1 MTSAIDKRWQNA
13 FSILLAA
20 CVFSGPLALVL
31 PVNAQTQPTQLKGM
45 ITKSGGLNTATFE
58 TPHGKLKVNLP
69 DDASAG
75 DTITGTVVAEPAGNT
90 PEEKAQ
96 NEDELV
102 GYVVSVRPKDPKNTP
117 AINPPKC
124 PPGQPV
130 TCNLPPNC
138 SGIDVCCDPPGTASA
153 NSGSN
158 CTVPCAPTPPPAPP
172 EGTCTMPTLGQ
183 CGKPFQIEANCDG
196 MFSNS
201 ACAVGGTPCKLL
213 AESPRKMVAESPRDI
228 IGPTQLVVQEGQQI
242 AQAPFCN
249 VKVKLFCPKPVLQQG
264 ETSTLTA
271 TVMGLANVQNAL
283 LSIDN
288 NSPDVLSLAGGN
300 HQMLSLSPPQSMFSK
315 MGSGG
320 TDCPPVT
327 SSPTAF
333 PAPPGHAPPPVP
345 PMGEQTEKGTTT
357 RVYPG
362 GTTIVTPPAGS
373 GGVPI
378 IIPPGLGEAPPKS
391 KQPGQGQV
399 IARQVEPNG
408 TVVQVFENGFVSRTP
423 AGGAPVWDKDPIF

>member
-1 MTSAIDKRWQNA
+1 VTIVNDRRWQRA
-13 FSILLAA
+13 LSTLLA
-20 CVFSGPLALVL
+20 VFVLSGPLALQQ
-31 PVNAQTQPTQLKGM
+31 PADAQTPPPVTQLKGA
-45 ITKSGGLNTATFE
+45 ITKSIGLNTAVFE

-69 DDASAG
+69 DDAAGG

-102 GYVVSVRPKDPKNTP
+102 GYVVTVRPKDPASASPVK
-117 AINPPKC
+117 PPKC
-124 PPGQPV
+124 EPGQPV
-130 TCNLPPNC
+130 TCNLPPGC
-138 SGIDVCCDPPGTASA
+138 TGIDVGCNPPGTATA
-153 NSGSN
+153 NSGSS
-158 CTVPCAPTPPPAPP
+158 CSVPCPPTAPP
-172 EGTCTMPTLGQ
+172 SPPKGSCTMPTVGQ

-196 MFSNS
+196 MFQNS

-228 IGPTQLVVQEGQQI
+228 VGLSNLVVQEGQQI

-249 VKVKLFCPKPVLQQG
+249 VKVKLFCPKPVLHEG

-271 TVMGLANVQNAL
+271 TVMGLDKVQNAL

-300 HQMLSLSPPQSMFSK
+300 HQILPLSPPQSMFSK
-315 MGSGG
+315 MGTG

-345 PMGEQTEKGTTT
+345 PMGETKEKDGTTT
-357 RVYPG
+357 SVYPG
-362 GTTIVTPPAGS
+362 GTTIVKPGG

-378 IIPPGLGEAPPKS
+378 IIPPGLGEAPPKG
-391 KQPGQGQV
+391 KQPGKGQV

-423 AGGAPVWDKDPIF
+423 PGGAPVWDKDPIF

>member
-1 MTSAIDKRWQNA
+1 MTIANGQCRQSAL
-13 FSILLAA
+13 SILLAA
-20 CVFSGPLALVL
+20 CVIFGQLAGGL
-31 PVNAQTQPTQLKGM
+31 PVNAQSPTTQLKGI
-45 ITKSGGLNTATFE
+45 ITKSSGLNTAVFE
-58 TPHGKLKVNLP
+58 TPHGKLKVHLP
-69 DDASAG
+69 DDASGG
-75 DTITGTVVAEPAGNT
+75 DTITGTVVAEPAGTT

-102 GYVVSVRPKDPKNTP
+102 GYVVAVKPKDPGNAPPVKS
-117 AINPPKC
+117 PKC

-130 TCNLPPNC
+130 VCNLPPGC
-138 SGIDVCCDPPGTASA
+138 SAIDVSCDPPGTASA
-153 NSGSN
+153 NSGTS
-158 CTVPCAPTPPPAPP
+158 CSVPCSPTAPAAPP
-172 EGTCTMPTLGQ
+172 KGSCTMPTVGQ

-196 MFSNS
+196 LFANS

-228 IGPTQLVVQEGQQI
+228 VGPTNLVVQEGKQI

-249 VKVKLFCPKPVLQQG
+249 AKVKLFCPKPVLHQG

-271 TVMGLANVQNAL
+271 TVMGLANIQNAL

-288 NSPDVLSLAGGN
+288 NSPDVLSLAGGD
-300 HQMLSLSPPQSMFSK
+300 HQVLPLSPPQSMFSK
-315 MGSGG
+315 MGTG
-320 TDCPPVT
+320 TPCPPVT

-345 PMGEQTEKGTTT
+345 PMGEATEKDGTTT

-373 GGVPI
+373 GGVPV
-378 IIPPGLGEAPPKS
+378 IIPPGLGEAPSKS
-391 KQPGQGQV
+391 KDPGKGQV

-408 TVVQVFENGFVSRTP
+408 TVVQVFENGYVSRTP
-423 AGGAPVWDKDPIF
+423 PGGTPVWDKDPIF